1 MFNLQAN
8 SFDISSGI
16 RTDLD
21 MQLFDTGLSVT
32 AFNIMSFTYPEEIQA
47 MINKN
52 ASTSM
57 VGDLNRYQQVA
68 MTEGITT
75 GKVKGG
81 GVASD
86 MTGMM
91 MGMTM
96 ANQMMQNMNNQNT
109 QHSAHT
115 GSDANTPS
123 GSKPNF
129 CPNCGTKTAAA
140 NFCPNCGQKLI

>member
-1 MFNLQAN
+1 
-8 SFDISSGI
+8 
-16 RTDLD
+16 

-32 AFNIMSFTYPEEIQA
+32 AFNIMSFTYPEEIQG

-68 MTEGITT
+68 MTEGIAS

-81 GVASD
+81 GAASD
-86 MTGMM
+86 MAGMM
-91 MGMTM
+91 MGMNM
-96 ANQMMQNMNNQNT
+96 ANQMMQNMNNHNSQPNN
-109 QHSAHT
+109 QP
-115 GSDANTPS
+115 GSEANTPS